1 MSAVKL
7 QKIGN
12 SLGFR
17 VPKPELEKAGFDVD
31 SEYELISEKGII
43 SLVKRRPHH
52 SQWQFPQADLS
63 KEDRE
68 WLEADLG
75 DDGEAR

>member
-17 VPKPELEKAGFDVD
+17 VPKTELEKAGFDIN

-43 SLVKRRPHH
+43 TLVKKRPHH
-52 SQWQFPQADLS
+52 SEWIFPNSSPSQ
-63 KEDRE
+63 EDRD
-68 WLEADLG
+68 WLDSDLG
-75 DDGEAR
+75 DDDDEG

>member
-1 MSAVKL
+1 MSAIKL

-17 VPKPELEKAGFDVD
+17 VPKSELDKAEFDVN

-43 SLVKRRPHH
+43 TLVKKKPHH
-52 SQWQFPQADLS
+52 SEWSFPDANLTTDE
-63 KEDRE
+63 ED
-68 WLEADLG
+68 WIDSDLG
-75 DDGEAR
+75 ENDDER